1 MKIIKSVVII
11 GPAFPLRG
19 GGLSTFNERLAR
31 EFNHQGYETQLYTF
45 SLQYPSFLFP
55 GTSQYSTD
63 VAPKDLDIKVCINS
77 INPFNWIK
85 IGLKLYR
92 EKPDL
97 IIVRFWIPFLAPC
110 LGTILKIAKK
120 NKHTKVMSIVDN
132 MIPHEKRMGD
142 QLLTKYFVKTVDG
155 FIAMSEKVK
164 TDIKTFSHKPV
175 SISPHPIFNHFG
187 DPITKTEA
195 RVKLGLPQDEKIILF
210 FGYIRKYKGLDLII
224 QAMADETIKKLGIQ
238 LMVVGE
244 FYEDASGYHDL
255 VNALG
260 LQDQIKFYSNYIPD
274 GEVKNYVCSADF
286 IIQPYKN
293 ATQSGVTPLAYHFE
307 KPMLVTNVG
316 GLADTVPNLKTGIVV
331 EPTTEAIAKGIKTLY
346 EMGENHFIL
355 NIIEE
360 KKKYSWSQMTEKF
373 LALYQQ
379 L

>member
-1 MKIIKSVVII
+1 MVNKLVII
-11 GPAFPLRG
+11 GPAWPLRG
-19 GGLSTFNERLAR
+19 GLSAFEKGIQTKID
-31 EFNHQGYETQLYTF
+31 TF
-45 SLQYPSFLFP
+45 SLQYPNILFP
-55 GTSQYSTD
+55 GKSQYTTD
-63 VAPKDLDIKVCINS
+63 PKPKDVNISVCINS
-77 INPFNWIK
+77 INPLNWIK

-97 IIVRFWIPFLAPC
+97 IIVRYWIPFLAPC

-120 NKHTKVMSIVDN
+120 NNHTKVISIVDN

-142 QLLTKYFVKTVDG
+142 RLLTQYFVKTVDG

-164 TDIKTFSHKPV
+164 NDIKTFSHKPV

-187 DPITKTEA
+187 DPITKMEA
-195 RVKLGLPQDEKIILF
+195 RTQLGLSQEKKIILF
-210 FGYIRKYKGLDLII
+210 FGYIRKYKGLDLLI
-224 QAMADETIKKLGIQ
+224 QAMSSESIKKLNIQ
-238 LMVVGE
+238 LMIVGE
-244 FYEDASGYHDL
+244 FYEDARTYHDL
-255 VNALG
+255 VISLG
-260 LQDQIKFYSNYIPD
+260 LQNQISFYSNYIPD

-331 EPTTEAIAKGIKTLY
+331 EPTTNAIVKGIETLY
-346 EMGENHFIL
+346 ELGENHFIP

-360 KKKYSWSQMTEKF
+360 KKKYSWAQMTEKF

>member
-1 MKIIKSVVII
+1 MVNKLVII
-11 GPAFPLRG
+11 GPAWPLRG
-19 GGLSTFNERLAR
+19 GLSAFDEKLA
-31 EFNHQGYETQLYTF
+31 TQFTEKGIQTRIDTF
-45 SLQYPSFLFP
+45 SLQYPSILFP
-55 GTSQYSTD
+55 GKSQYTTD
-63 VAPKDLDIKVCINS
+63 PKPNNVNIEVCINS

-85 IGLKLYR
+85 IGLKLHR

-120 NKHTKVMSIVDN
+120 NKHTKVISIVDN
-132 MIPHEKRMGD
+132 MIPHEKRIGD
-142 QLLTKYFVKTVDG
+142 RLLTNYFVKTVDG

-164 TDIKTFSHKPV
+164 NDIKTFSHKPV

-187 DPITKTEA
+187 DPITKLEA
-195 RVKLGLPQDEKIILF
+195 RLQLGLPKEDKIILF
-210 FGYIRKYKGLDLII
+210 FGYIRKYKGLDLLIH
-224 QAMADETIKKLGIQ
+224 AMANEAIKKLGIQ
-238 LMVVGE
+238 LMIVGE
-244 FYEDASGYHDL
+244 FYEDASAYHDL
-255 VNALG
+255 VSSLG
-260 LQDQIKFYSNYIPD
+260 LQDQIKFYSNYIQD

-286 IIQPYKN
+286 IIQPYRN

-331 EPTTEAIAKGIKTLY
+331 APTTEAIAKGIETLY
-346 EMGENHFIL
+346 ELGENNFIP

-360 KKKYSWSQMTEKF
+360 KKKYSWAQMTEKF

>member
-1 MKIIKSVVII
+1 MVNKLVII
-11 GPAFPLRG
+11 GPAWPLRG
-19 GGLSTFNERLAR
+19 GLSAFDEKLA
-31 EFNHQGYETQLYTF
+31 TQFTEKGIQTRIDTF
-45 SLQYPSFLFP
+45 SLQYPSILFP
-55 GTSQYSTD
+55 GKSQYTTD
-63 VAPKDLDIKVCINS
+63 PKPNNVNIEVCINS

-85 IGLKLYR
+85 IGLKLHR

-120 NKHTKVMSIVDN
+120 NKHTKVISIVDN
-132 MIPHEKRMGD
+132 MIPHEKRIGD
-142 QLLTKYFVKTVDG
+142 RLLTNYFVKTVDG

-164 TDIKTFSHKPV
+164 NDIKTFSHKPV

-187 DPITKTEA
+187 DPITKLEA
-195 RVKLGLPQDEKIILF
+195 RLQLGLPQEDKIILF
-210 FGYIRKYKGLDLII
+210 FGYIRKYKGLDLLIH
-224 QAMADETIKKLGIQ
+224 AMANEAIKKLSIQ
-238 LMVVGE
+238 LMIVGE
-244 FYEDASGYHDL
+244 FYEDASAYHDL
-255 VNALG
+255 VSSLG

-286 IIQPYKN
+286 IIQPYRN

-331 EPTTEAIAKGIKTLY
+331 APTTEAIAKGIETLY
-346 EMGENHFIL
+346 ELGENNFIP

-360 KKKYSWSQMTEKF
+360 KKKYSWAQMTEKF

>member
-1 MKIIKSVVII
+1 MVNKLVII
-11 GPAFPLRG
+11 GPAWPLRG
-19 GGLSTFNERLAR
+19 GLSAFDEKLA
-31 EFNHQGYETQLYTF
+31 TQFTEKGIQTRIDTF

-55 GTSQYSTD
+55 GKSQFTTD
-63 VAPKDLDIKVCINS
+63 PKPNNVTIDVCINS

-120 NKHTKVMSIVDN
+120 NKHTKVISIIDN

-142 QLLTKYFVKTVDG
+142 RLLTKYFVKTVDG

-164 TDIKTFSHKPV
+164 NDIKIFSHKPV

-187 DPITKTEA
+187 DPITKMEA
-195 RVKLGLPQDEKIILF
+195 RTQLGLPQQDKIILF
-210 FGYIRKYKGLDLII
+210 FGYIRKYKGLDLLI
-224 QAMADETIKKLGIQ
+224 QAMANETIKNLGIQ
-238 LMVVGE
+238 LIIVGE
-244 FYEDASGYHDL
+244 FYEDASTYHDL

-260 LQDQIKFYSNYIPD
+260 LQNRISFYSNYIPD

-316 GLADTVPNLKTGIVV
+316 GLADTVPHLKTGIVV
-331 EPTTEAIAKGIKTLY
+331 APTAEEIAKGIETLY
-346 EMGENHFIL
+346 ELGEKHFIP

-373 LALYQQ
+373 LALYQK

>member
-1 MKIIKSVVII
+1 MVNKLVII
-11 GPAFPLRG
+11 GPAWPLRG
-19 GGLSTFNERLAR
+19 GLSAFDEKLA
-31 EFNHQGYETQLYTF
+31 TQFTEKGIQTKIDTF
-45 SLQYPSFLFP
+45 SLQYPSILFP
-55 GTSQYSTD
+55 GKSQYTTD
-63 VAPKDLDIKVCINS
+63 PKPKDVNISVCINS
-77 INPFNWIK
+77 INPLNWIK

-92 EKPDL
+92 QKPDL

-120 NKHTKVMSIVDN
+120 NKHTKVISIVDN

-164 TDIKTFSHKPV
+164 NDIKIFSHKPV

-187 DPITKTEA
+187 NPITKMDA
-195 RVKLGLPQDEKIILF
+195 RTNLGIPQEGKIILF
-210 FGYIRKYKGLDLII
+210 FGYIRKYKGLDLLI
-224 QAMADETIKKLGIQ
+224 QAMADDAIKKLDIH
-238 LMVVGE
+238 LMIVGE
-244 FYEDASGYHDL
+244 FYEDASAYHHLIDS
-255 VNALG
+255 LG
-260 LQDQIKFYSNYIPD
+260 LQEQITLYSNYIPD
-274 GEVKNYVCSADF
+274 DEVKNYVCSADF

-331 EPTTEAIAKGIKTLY
+331 EPTTNAIVKGIETLY
-346 EMGENHFIL
+346 ELGENHFIP

-360 KKKYSWSQMTEKF
+360 KKKYSWAQMTEKF

>member
-1 MKIIKSVVII
+1 MVNKLVII
-11 GPAFPLRG
+11 GPAWPLRG
-19 GGLSTFNERLAR
+19 GLSAFDEKLA
-31 EFNHQGYETQLYTF
+31 TQFTEKGIQTRIDTF

-55 GTSQYSTD
+55 GKSQYTTD
-63 VAPKDLDIKVCINS
+63 PKPINVNIDVCINS
-77 INPFNWIK
+77 INPFNWII

-120 NKHTKVMSIVDN
+120 NKHTKVISIIDN

-142 QLLTKYFVKTVDG
+142 RLLTKYFVKTVDG

-164 TDIKTFSHKPV
+164 NDIKIFSHKPV

-187 DPITKTEA
+187 DPITKMEA
-195 RVKLGLPQDEKIILF
+195 RTQLGLPQQDKIILF
-210 FGYIRKYKGLDLII
+210 FGYIRKYKGLDLLI
-224 QAMADETIKKLGIQ
+224 QAMANETIKNLGIQ
-238 LMVVGE
+238 LIIVGE
-244 FYEDASGYHDL
+244 FYEDASTYHDL

-260 LQDQIKFYSNYIPD
+260 LQNRISFYSNYIPD

-316 GLADTVPNLKTGIVV
+316 GLADTVPHLKTGIVV
-331 EPTTEAIAKGIKTLY
+331 APTAEEIAKGIETLY
-346 EMGENHFIL
+346 ELGEKHFIP

-373 LALYQQ
+373 LALYQK

>member
-1 MKIIKSVVII
+1 MVNKLVII
-11 GPAFPLRG
+11 GPAWPLRG
-19 GGLSTFNERLAR
+19 GLSAFDEKLA
-31 EFNHQGYETQLYTF
+31 TQFTEKGIQTRIDTF

-55 GTSQYSTD
+55 GKSQYTTD
-63 VAPKDLDIKVCINS
+63 PKPINVNIDVCINS

-120 NKHTKVMSIVDN
+120 NKHTKVISIIDN

-142 QLLTKYFVKTVDG
+142 RLLTKYFVKTVDG

-164 TDIKTFSHKPV
+164 NDIKTFSHKPV

-187 DPITKTEA
+187 DPITKMEA
-195 RVKLGLPQDEKIILF
+195 RTQLGLPEQDKIILF
-210 FGYIRKYKGLDLII
+210 FGYIRKYKGLDLLI
-224 QAMADETIKKLGIQ
+224 QAMANETIKNLGIQ
-238 LMVVGE
+238 LIIVGE
-244 FYEDASGYHDL
+244 FYEDASTYHDL
-255 VNALG
+255 INALG
-260 LQDQIKFYSNYIPD
+260 LQNRISFYSNYIPD
-274 GEVKNYVCSADF
+274 VEVKNYVCSADF

-316 GLADTVPNLKTGIVV
+316 GLADTVPHLKTGIVV
-331 EPTTEAIAKGIKTLY
+331 APTAEEIAKGIETLY
-346 EMGENHFIL
+346 ELGEKHFIP

-373 LALYQQ
+373 LALYQK

>member
-1 MKIIKSVVII
+1 MVNKLVII
-11 GPAFPLRG
+11 GPAWPLRG
-19 GGLSTFNERLAR
+19 GLSAFDEKLA
-31 EFNHQGYETQLYTF
+31 TQFTEKGIQTRIDTF
-45 SLQYPSFLFP
+45 SLQYPSILFP
-55 GTSQYSTD
+55 GKSQYTTD
-63 VAPKDLDIKVCINS
+63 PKPNNVNIEVCINS

-85 IGLKLYR
+85 IGLKLHR

-120 NKHTKVMSIVDN
+120 NKHTKVISIVDN
-132 MIPHEKRMGD
+132 MIPHEKRIGD
-142 QLLTKYFVKTVDG
+142 RLLTNYFVKKVDG

-164 TDIKTFSHKPV
+164 NDIKTFSHKPV

-187 DPITKTEA
+187 DPITKLEA
-195 RVKLGLPQDEKIILF
+195 RTQLGLPQEDKIILF
-210 FGYIRKYKGLDLII
+210 FGYIRKYKGLDLLIH
-224 QAMADETIKKLGIQ
+224 AMANEAIKKLGIQ
-238 LMVVGE
+238 LMIVGE
-244 FYEDASGYHDL
+244 FYEDASAYHDL
-255 VNALG
+255 VSSLG

-286 IIQPYKN
+286 IIQPYRN

-331 EPTTEAIAKGIKTLY
+331 APTNEAIAKGIGTLY
-346 EMGENHFIL
+346 ELGENFFIP

>member
-1 MKIIKSVVII
+1 MINKLVII
-11 GPAFPLRG
+11 GPAWPLRG
-19 GGLSTFNERLAR
+19 GLSAFDEKLA
-31 EFNHQGYETQLYTF
+31 TQFKEKGIQTRIDTF
-45 SLQYPSFLFP
+45 SLQYPSILFP
-55 GTSQYSTD
+55 GKSQYTTD
-63 VAPKDLDIKVCINS
+63 PKPKDVNISVCINS

-120 NKHTKVMSIVDN
+120 NKHTKVISIVDN

-142 QLLTKYFVKTVDG
+142 RIFTKYFVKTVDG

-164 TDIKTFSHKPV
+164 KDIKIFSHKPV

-187 DPITKTEA
+187 DPITKMEA
-195 RVKLGLPQDEKIILF
+195 RIQLGLPQEERIILF
-210 FGYIRKYKGLDLII
+210 FGYIRKYKGLDLLI
-224 QAMADETIKKLGIQ
+224 QAMAEDVIKKLGIQ
-238 LMVVGE
+238 LMIVGE
-244 FYEDASGYHDL
+244 FYEDASTYHDL
-255 VNALG
+255 VNSFG
-260 LQDQIKFYSNYIPD
+260 LQNQITFYSNYIPD

-316 GLADTVPNLKTGIVV
+316 GLADTVPHLKTGIVV
-331 EPTTEAIAKGIKTLY
+331 APTTNEIASGIETLY
-346 EMGENHFIL
+346 AFGENYFIPYI
-355 NIIEE
+355 NEE
-360 KKKYSWSQMTEKF
+360 KKKYSWAQMTEKF

>member
-1 MKIIKSVVII
+1 MVNKLVII
-11 GPAFPLRG
+11 GPAWPLRG
-19 GGLSTFNERLAR
+19 GLSAFDEKLA
-31 EFNHQGYETQLYTF
+31 TQFTEKGIQTRIDTF
-45 SLQYPSFLFP
+45 SLQYPSILFP
-55 GTSQYSTD
+55 GKSQYTTD
-63 VAPKDLDIKVCINS
+63 PKPNNVNIEVCINS

-120 NKHTKVMSIVDN
+120 NKHTKVISIVDN
-132 MIPHEKRMGD
+132 MIPHEKRIGD
-142 QLLTKYFVKTVDG
+142 RLLTNYFVKTVDG

-164 TDIKTFSHKPV
+164 NDIKTFSHKPV

-187 DPITKTEA
+187 DPITKLEA
-195 RVKLGLPQDEKIILF
+195 RLQLGLPKEDKIILF
-210 FGYIRKYKGLDLII
+210 FGYIRKYKGLDLLIH
-224 QAMADETIKKLGIQ
+224 AMANEAIKKLGIQ
-238 LMVVGE
+238 LMIVGE
-244 FYEDASGYHDL
+244 FYEDASAYHDL
-255 VNALG
+255 VSSLG

-293 ATQSGVTPLAYHFE
+293 ATQSGVTPLAYHFQ

-331 EPTTEAIAKGIKTLY
+331 APTTQAIAKGIETLY
-346 EMGENHFIL
+346 ELGENHFIA
-355 NIIEE
+355 NIKEE
-360 KKKYSWSQMTEKF
+360 KKKYSWAQMTEKF

>member
-1 MKIIKSVVII
+1 MVNKLVII
-11 GPAFPLRG
+11 GPAWPLRG
-19 GGLSTFNERLAR
+19 GLSAFDEKLA
-31 EFNHQGYETQLYTF
+31 TQFTEKGIQTRIDTF
-45 SLQYPSFLFP
+45 SLQYPSILFP
-55 GTSQYSTD
+55 GKSQYTTD
-63 VAPKDLDIKVCINS
+63 PKPNNVNIEVCINS

-120 NKHTKVMSIVDN
+120 NKHTKVISIVDN
-132 MIPHEKRMGD
+132 MIPHEKRIGD
-142 QLLTKYFVKTVDG
+142 RLLTTYFVKTVDG

-164 TDIKTFSHKPV
+164 NDIKTFSHKPV

-187 DPITKTEA
+187 DPITKLEA
-195 RVKLGLPQDEKIILF
+195 RLQLGLPKEDKIILF
-210 FGYIRKYKGLDLII
+210 FGYIRKYKGLDLLIH
-224 QAMADETIKKLGIQ
+224 AMANEAIKKLGIQ
-238 LMVVGE
+238 LMIVGE
-244 FYEDASGYHDL
+244 FYEDASAYHDL
-255 VNALG
+255 VSSLG

-331 EPTTEAIAKGIKTLY
+331 APTTEAIAKGIETLY
-346 EMGENHFIL
+346 ELGETNFIP

-360 KKKYSWSQMTEKF
+360 KKKYSWAQMTEKF
-373 LALYQQ
+373 LALYQE

>member
-1 MKIIKSVVII
+1 MVNKLVII
-11 GPAFPLRG
+11 GPAWPLRG
-19 GGLSTFNERLAR
+19 GLSAFDEKLA
-31 EFNHQGYETQLYTF
+31 TQFTEKGIQTRIDTF
-45 SLQYPSFLFP
+45 SLQYPSILFP
-55 GTSQYSTD
+55 GKSQYTTD
-63 VAPKDLDIKVCINS
+63 PKPKDVNIAVCINS
-77 INPFNWIK
+77 INPLNWIK

-92 EKPDL
+92 QKPDL

-120 NKHTKVMSIVDN
+120 NKHTKVISIVDN

-164 TDIKTFSHKPV
+164 NDIKIFSHKPV

-187 DPITKTEA
+187 HPITKMDA
-195 RVKLGLPQDEKIILF
+195 RTNLGLPHEGKIILF
-210 FGYIRKYKGLDLII
+210 FGYIRKYKGLDLLI
-224 QAMADETIKKLGIQ
+224 QAMADDAIKKLDIH
-238 LMVVGE
+238 LMIVGE
-244 FYEDASGYHDL
+244 FYEDASAYHLLIDS
-255 VNALG
+255 LG
-260 LQDQIKFYSNYIPD
+260 LQEQITLYSNYIPD
-274 GEVKNYVCSADF
+274 DEVKNYVCSADF

-316 GLADTVPNLKTGIVV
+316 GLADTVPHLKTGIVV
-331 EPTTEAIAKGIKTLY
+331 APETKEIANGIETLY
-346 EMGENHFIL
+346 ELGENHFIP

-360 KKKYSWSQMTEKF
+360 KKKYSWAQMTEKF

>member
-1 MKIIKSVVII
+1 MVNKLVII
-11 GPAFPLRG
+11 GPAWPLRG
-19 GGLSTFNERLAR
+19 GLSAFDEKLA
-31 EFNHQGYETQLYTF
+31 TQFTEKGIQTRIDTF
-45 SLQYPSFLFP
+45 SLQYPSILFP
-55 GTSQYSTD
+55 GKSQYTTD
-63 VAPKDLDIKVCINS
+63 PKPINVNIDVCINS

-120 NKHTKVMSIVDN
+120 NKHTKVISIIDN

-142 QLLTKYFVKTVDG
+142 RLLTKYFVKTVDG

-164 TDIKTFSHKPV
+164 NDIKTFSHKPV

-187 DPITKTEA
+187 DPITKMEA
-195 RVKLGLPQDEKIILF
+195 RTQLGLPEQDKIILF
-210 FGYIRKYKGLDLII
+210 FGYIRKYKGLDLLI
-224 QAMADETIKKLGIQ
+224 QAMANETIKNLGIQ
-238 LMVVGE
+238 LIIVGE
-244 FYEDASGYHDL
+244 FYEDASTYHDL
-255 VNALG
+255 INALG
-260 LQDQIKFYSNYIPD
+260 LQNRISFYSNYIPD
-274 GEVKNYVCSADF
+274 VEVKNYVCSADF

-316 GLADTVPNLKTGIVV
+316 GLADTVPHLKTGIVV
-331 EPTTEAIAKGIKTLY
+331 APTAEEIAKGIETLY
-346 EMGENHFIL
+346 ELGEKHFIP

-373 LALYQQ
+373 LALYQK

>member
-1 MKIIKSVVII
+1 MVNKLVII
-11 GPAFPLRG
+11 GPAWPLRG
-19 GGLSTFNERLAR
+19 GLSAFDEKLA
-31 EFNHQGYETQLYTF
+31 TQFTEKGIQTRIDTF
-45 SLQYPSFLFP
+45 SLQYPSILFP
-55 GTSQYSTD
+55 GKSQYTTD
-63 VAPKDLDIKVCINS
+63 PKPNNVNIEVCINS

-85 IGLKLYR
+85 IGLKLHR

-97 IIVRFWIPFLAPC
+97 VIVRFWIPFLAPC

-120 NKHTKVMSIVDN
+120 NKHTKVISIVDN
-132 MIPHEKRMGD
+132 MIPHEKRIGD
-142 QLLTKYFVKTVDG
+142 RLLTNYFVKTVDG

-164 TDIKTFSHKPV
+164 NDIKTFSHKPV

-187 DPITKTEA
+187 DPITKLEA
-195 RVKLGLPQDEKIILF
+195 RLQLGLPKEDKIILF
-210 FGYIRKYKGLDLII
+210 FGYIRKYKGLDLLIH
-224 QAMADETIKKLGIQ
+224 AMANEAIKKLGIQ
-238 LMVVGE
+238 LMIVGE
-244 FYEDASGYHDL
+244 FYEDASAYHDL
-255 VNALG
+255 VSSLG

-286 IIQPYKN
+286 IIQPYRN

-331 EPTTEAIAKGIKTLY
+331 APTTEAIAKGIETLY
-346 EMGENHFIL
+346 ELGENHFIA
-355 NIIEE
+355 NIKEE
-360 KKKYSWSQMTEKF
+360 KKKYSWAQMTEKF

>member
-1 MKIIKSVVII
+1 MVNKLVII
-11 GPAFPLRG
+11 GPAWPLRG
-19 GGLSTFNERLAR
+19 GLSAFDEKLA
-31 EFNHQGYETQLYTF
+31 TQFTEKGIQTRIDTF
-45 SLQYPSFLFP
+45 SLQYPSILFP
-55 GTSQYSTD
+55 GKSQYTTD
-63 VAPKDLDIKVCINS
+63 PKPNNVNIEVCINS

-85 IGLKLYR
+85 IGLKLHR

-120 NKHTKVMSIVDN
+120 NKHTKVISIVDN
-132 MIPHEKRMGD
+132 MIPHEKRIGD
-142 QLLTKYFVKTVDG
+142 RLLTKYFVKTVDG

-164 TDIKTFSHKPV
+164 NDIKTFSHKPV

-187 DPITKTEA
+187 DPITKLEA
-195 RVKLGLPQDEKIILF
+195 RTQLGLPQEDKIILF
-210 FGYIRKYKGLDLII
+210 FGYIRKYKGLDLLIH
-224 QAMADETIKKLGIQ
+224 AMANEAIKKLGIQ
-238 LMVVGE
+238 LMIVGE
-244 FYEDASGYHDL
+244 FYEDASAYHDL
-255 VNALG
+255 VSSLG

-286 IIQPYKN
+286 IIQPYRN

-331 EPTTEAIAKGIKTLY
+331 APTTEAIAKGIETLY
-346 EMGENHFIL
+346 ELGENNFIP
-355 NIIEE
+355 NIKEE
-360 KKKYSWSQMTEKF
+360 KKKYSWAQMTEKF

>member
-1 MKIIKSVVII
+1 MVNKLVII
-11 GPAFPLRG
+11 GPAWPLRG
-19 GGLSTFNERLAR
+19 GLSAFDEKLA
-31 EFNHQGYETQLYTF
+31 TQFTEKGIQTRIDTF
-45 SLQYPSFLFP
+45 SLQYPSILFP
-55 GTSQYSTD
+55 GKSQYTTD
-63 VAPKDLDIKVCINS
+63 PKPNNVNIEVCINS

-85 IGLKLYR
+85 IGLKLHR

-120 NKHTKVMSIVDN
+120 NKHTKVISIVDN
-132 MIPHEKRMGD
+132 MIPHEKRIGD
-142 QLLTKYFVKTVDG
+142 RLLTNYFVKTVDG

-164 TDIKTFSHKPV
+164 NDIKTFSHKPV

-187 DPITKTEA
+187 DPITKLEA
-195 RVKLGLPQDEKIILF
+195 RLQLGLPQEDKIILF
-210 FGYIRKYKGLDLII
+210 FGYIRKYKGLDLLIH
-224 QAMADETIKKLGIQ
+224 AMANEAIKKLGIQ
-238 LMVVGE
+238 LMIVGE
-244 FYEDASGYHDL
+244 FYEDASAYHDL
-255 VNALG
+255 VSSLG
-260 LQDQIKFYSNYIPD
+260 LQDQIKFYSNYIQD

-286 IIQPYKN
+286 IIQPYRN

-331 EPTTEAIAKGIKTLY
+331 APTTEAIAKGIETLY
-346 EMGENHFIL
+346 ELGETNFIP

-360 KKKYSWSQMTEKF
+360 KKKYSWAQMTEKF